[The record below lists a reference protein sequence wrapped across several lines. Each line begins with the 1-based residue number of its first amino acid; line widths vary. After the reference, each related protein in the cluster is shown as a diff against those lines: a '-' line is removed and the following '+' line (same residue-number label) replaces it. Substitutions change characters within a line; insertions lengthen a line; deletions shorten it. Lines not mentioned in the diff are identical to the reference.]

1 VGADLSWYNTHDF
14 FQRIP
19 IDVNLKRWIAALLAL
34 VTLLMGGCGPKQT
47 AEAIQPIQSVA
58 IEATAEPTSVPAA
71 AEPAKTA
78 QQQALVVTAA
88 TPAPTATP
96 QVSPTPS
103 PTPLPTP
110 TPTASPIPF
119 SFYAPTVNMTF
130 EELVGGLED
139 TYYETEGIDPVMPK
153 GYPAPDTYKLIV
165 DVTWQVV
172 MAFKKDANGEYTVP
186 VRYMLCSTGSSKNGL
201 TRIGTFPLKE
211 CRLRFGTFA
220 SGDFSAQYW
229 TLIVSRTYFHSVVYH
244 RGARNGQKDLNS
256 VYIDKYLKLGSQDS
270 HGCIRLPVPDARWI
284 FYNCAYGTQVEIRQG
299 SKNDA
304 ETKAIREQ
312 LKLAEPPAVVS
323 GLAPGSAPY
332 TDNWTIEDVPLE
344 VEFVNATPPPAPKT
358 KKK

>member
-1 VGADLSWYNTHDF
+1 
-14 FQRIP
+14 
-19 IDVNLKRWIAALLAL
+19 
-34 VTLLMGGCGPKQT
+34 
-47 AEAIQPIQSVA
+47 
-58 IEATAEPTSVPAA
+58 
-71 AEPAKTA
+71 
-78 QQQALVVTAA
+78 
-88 TPAPTATP
+88 
-96 QVSPTPS
+96 
-103 PTPLPTP
+103 
-110 TPTASPIPF
+110 
-119 SFYAPTVNMTF
+119 MTF

-139 TYYETEGIDPVMPK
+139 SYYETEGIDPIMPK
-153 GYPAPDTYKLIV
+153 GYPAADTYKLIV

-256 VYIDKYLKLGSQDS
+256 VYIDKYLKLGTPDS

-284 FYNCAYGTQVEIRQG
+284 YYNCAYGTEVEIRNG

-304 ETKAIREQ
+304 ETRAIREQ
-312 LKLAEPPAVVS
+312 LKLAPPPAVVS

-332 TDNWTIEDVPLE
+332 TDNWTIEDVPQE
-344 VEFVNATPPPAPKT
+344 VKYVHATPPPPA
-358 KKK
+358 KKKN

>member
-1 VGADLSWYNTHDF
+1 M
-14 FQRIP
+14 
-19 IDVNLKRWIAALLAL
+19 NLKRWIAALLTIL
-34 VTLLMGGCGPKQT
+34 CLPMGACGPKQT
-47 AEAIQPIQSVA
+47 AQAIQ
-58 IEATAEPTSVPAA
+58 IE
-71 AEPAKTA
+71 
-78 QQQALVVTAA
+78 TAA
-88 TPAPTATP
+88 QTAPTLIPLTEGSIQAPHQELIVAASTP
-96 QVSPTPS
+96 VPTMTPMASPTPS
-103 PTPLPTP
+103 PTAVPTATPKP
-110 TPTASPIPF
+110 TAIPTASPIPF
-119 SFYAPTVNMTF
+119 SYYAPTVNMTF

-139 TYYETEGIDPVMPK
+139 SYYETEEGIDPIMPK
-153 GYPAPDTYKLIV
+153 GYPAAGTYKLIV

-186 VRYMLCSTGSSKNGL
+186 VRYMLCSTGSAKNGL
-201 TRIGTFPLKE
+201 TKVGTFPLKE

-284 FYNCAYGTQVEIRQG
+284 FYNCAYGTEVEIRQG
-299 SKNDA
+299 SKNDM

-312 LKLAEPPAVVS
+312 LKLAEPPKVVT

-344 VEFVNATPPPAPKT
+344 WEFVNATPPPPPS

>member
-1 VGADLSWYNTHDF
+1 MD
-14 FQRIP
+14 
-19 IDVNLKRWIAALLAL
+19 LKRWSAALLVL
-34 VTLLMGGCGPKQT
+34 LTLLAGGCGPKQT
-47 AEAIQPIQSVA
+47 AQAIQPTELVISTTQ
-58 IEATAEPTSVPAA
+58 VPVTGAPVQVSAAVQAVTVA
-71 AEPAKTA
+71 AE
-78 QQQALVVTAA
+78 
-88 TPAPTATP
+88 TPAPTLTP
-96 QVSPTPS
+96 QPSPTPS

-119 SFYAPTVNMTF
+119 SYYAPTVNMSF

-172 MAFKKDANGEYTVP
+172 MAFKKDANGNYTIP

-201 TRIGTFPLKE
+201 TRIGTFKLKE

-256 VYIDKYLKLGSQDS
+256 VYVDKYLKLGSQDS

-284 FYNCAYGTQVEIRQG
+284 FYNCAYGTEVEIRNG

-304 ETKAIREQ
+304 ETRAIREQ
-312 LKLAEPPAVVS
+312 LKLAEPPKVVS
-323 GLAPGSAPY
+323 GLTPGSAPY

-344 VEFVNATPPPAPKT
+344 VEFVNATPPPAPK
-358 KKK
+358 KSK

>member
-1 VGADLSWYNTHDF
+1 MAV
-14 FQRIP
+14 
-19 IDVNLKRWIAALLAL
+19 LLAL
-34 VTLLMGGCGPKQT
+34 LMLALAGCGEKQT
-47 AEAIQPIQSVA
+47 AQAIQPQQVGEEPTLVPLA
-58 IEATAEPTSVPAA
+58 PAPAEATSVPVMEQVVVAA
-71 AEPAKTA
+71 S
-78 QQQALVVTAA
+78 
-88 TPAPTATP
+88 TPAPTLTP
-96 QVSPTPS
+96 QPSPTPS
-103 PTPLPTP
+103 PTPEPTP

-119 SFYAPTVNMTF
+119 SYYAPTVNMSF

-139 TYYETEGIDPVMPK
+139 SYYETEAGVDEILPA
-153 GYPAPDTYKLIV
+153 GYPAPGTYKLIV

-172 MAFKKDANGEYTVP
+172 MAFKKDANGKYTVP
-186 VRYMLCSTGSSKNGL
+186 VRYMLCSTGSAKNGL
-201 TRIGTFPLKE
+201 TKIGTFPLKE

-284 FYNCAYGTQVEIRQG
+284 YYNCAYGTEVEIRQG

-304 ETKAIREQ
+304 ETRAIREQ
-312 LKLAEPPAVVS
+312 LKLAEPPKVVT

-332 TDNWTIEDVPLE
+332 TDNWTIDDVKLE
-344 VEFVNATPPPAPKT
+344 VEYIYASPPPA
-358 KKK
+358 KK

>member
-1 VGADLSWYNTHDF
+1 M
-14 FQRIP
+14 
-19 IDVNLKRWIAALLAL
+19 NLKRWSAVLLVLLVL
-34 VTLLMGGCGPKQT
+34 VTGACGPKQT
-47 AEAIQPIQSVA
+47 AEAIQPVESAAVV
-58 IEATAEPTSVPAA
+58 TAAPAPVSLTSGPTQ
-71 AEPAKTA
+71 EPAR
-78 QQQALVVTAA
+78 QALVVAA
-88 TPAPTATP
+88 QTPAPTLTP
-96 QVSPTPS
+96 QPSPTPS
-103 PTPLPTP
+103 PSPVPTP

-119 SFYAPTVNMTF
+119 SYYAPTVNMSF

-139 TYYETEGIDPVMPK
+139 SYYETENIDPIMPK
-153 GYPAPDTYKLIV
+153 GYPAPGTYKLIV

-172 MAFKKDANGEYTVP
+172 MAFTKDENGEYTVP

-256 VYIDKYLKLGSQDS
+256 LYVDKYLKLGSQDS

-284 FYNCAYGTQVEIRQG
+284 FYNCAYGTEVEIRQG
-299 SKNDA
+299 SKNDTA
-304 ETKAIREQ
+304 TKAIREQ
-312 LKLAEPPAVVS
+312 LKLAEPPKVVS

-332 TDNWTIEDVPLE
+332 TDNWTIDDVKLE
-344 VEFVNATPPPAPKT
+344 VEFVNATPPPAPKG
-358 KKK
+358 